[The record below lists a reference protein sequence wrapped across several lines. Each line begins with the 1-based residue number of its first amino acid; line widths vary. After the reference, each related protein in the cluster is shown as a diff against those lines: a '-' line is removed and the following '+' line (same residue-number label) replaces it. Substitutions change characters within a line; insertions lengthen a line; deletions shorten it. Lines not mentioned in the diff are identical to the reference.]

1 MTTRANR
8 VCKVLV
14 ISLVLAAIS
23 RGEAVKAATL
33 PVVTAQGT
41 IEQGLRT
48 PTRLAVGADGSL
60 YVADPANQGV
70 LKFSTA
76 GKLKKKFSVK
86 GIPQGVA
93 ITADGRL
100 LVSLKE
106 SVAIYDAAGAEIG
119 KLGSG
124 VGQFKL
130 AADIALDDF
139 GLIYVT
145 DSKGACVQIFK
156 SDGTYVSRFGVN
168 GSSEGQLK
176 YPTSIAYEKVSKQ
189 IAVVDSLNGRVLFFN
204 LSGAFVRS
212 IGDLGTGPLKF
223 MHPQGLA
230 FEYGAADSIRMYV
243 SDAMLRKVQVIDP
256 TGTGMFLTYINDA
269 REGHSLPS
277 ELVFDQTAHRLYI
290 VDGLGSVSFDQITDG
305 SVVVNSGPQATPG
318 NAAVIVSTANPAGSA
333 ATMPPTTTVSPFV
346 LSTVADGSTVTFELL
361 DITGVVSGVSAITV
375 NGQPVAVANGLFN
388 AALPLV
394 DGANEITVM
403 ATDLAGTTW
412 KEVRKVTRNAGA
424 PLLTVAAADVQSTSK
439 ALLNLKG
446 TTDRGAFV
454 AVAGV
459 PADLNKLEWS
469 SAITLTPGLNTVEVQ
484 AIDLTGQVSN
494 MKRTVFYKPAA
505 PDLAVTSPIEDVITS
520 KKSLTIRGSV
530 SSPDEVK
537 VTAEINGMPKKV
549 SVDSGQF
556 SITVEFQQEG
566 AYTLTLFAGANGGDV
581 STVSR
586 TIIYRKAQ

>member
-1 MTTRANR
+1 MTTRANS

-14 ISLVLAAIS
+14 ISLVVAAIS

-33 PVVTAQGT
+33 PVVTVQGT

-76 GKLKKKFSVK
+76 GKLKQKFAVK

-93 ITADGRL
+93 LTADGRL

-106 SVAIYDAAGAEIG
+106 SVAIYNAAGTEVG

-130 AADIALDDF
+130 AADITLDDS

-145 DSKGACVQIFK
+145 DSKGSCVQIFK
-156 SDGTYVSRFGVN
+156 NDGSYVSRFGVN
-168 GSSEGQLK
+168 GSGDGQFK
-176 YPTSIAYEKVSKQ
+176 FPTSIAYEKVSRQ
-189 IAVVDSLNGRVLFFN
+189 IAVVDSLNGRVQFYN

-230 FEYGAADSIRMYV
+230 FEYGPAESVRMYV
-243 SDAMLRKVQVIDP
+243 SDAMLKKIQAIDP
-256 TGTGMFLTYINDA
+256 TGTGMFLSYINDA

-277 ELVFDQTAHRLYI
+277 ELAFDQTAHRLYI
-290 VDGLGSVSFDQITDG
+290 VDGLGSVSYDQIIDG
-305 SVVVNSGPQATPG
+305 SVVVNSGPPATPG
-318 NAAVIVSTANPAGSA
+318 NAAVIVSTAKPAGSS
-333 ATMPPTTTVSPFV
+333 ATVPSPSAVSPFV

-361 DITGVVSGVSAITV
+361 DVSGLVTGVSAITV
-375 NGQPVAVANGLFN
+375 NGQPVAVANGLFS
-388 AALPLV
+388 AAIPLA
-394 DGANEITVM
+394 DGANEIIVI

-412 KEVRKVTRNAGA
+412 KEVRKVNRDAGA
-424 PLLTVAAADVQSTSK
+424 PVLTVAAADVQSTSK

-446 TTDRGAFV
+446 TTDRATFV

-469 SAITLTPGLNTVEVQ
+469 SAITLTPGLNTIEVQ
-484 AIDLTGQVSN
+484 AIDLTGQASN
-494 MKRTVFYKPAA
+494 LKRTVFYKPAA
-505 PDLAVTSPIEDVITS
+505 PDRNSFMLAPSFLRRLKTGASVGRRFAAGHDVHQTGLHGS
-520 KKSLTIRGSV
+520 QKENPARGWV
-530 SSPDEVK
+530 
-537 VTAEINGMPKKV
+537 
-549 SVDSGQF
+549 
-556 SITVEFQQEG
+556 
-566 AYTLTLFAGANGGDV
+566 
-581 STVSR
+581 
-586 TIIYRKAQ
+586 